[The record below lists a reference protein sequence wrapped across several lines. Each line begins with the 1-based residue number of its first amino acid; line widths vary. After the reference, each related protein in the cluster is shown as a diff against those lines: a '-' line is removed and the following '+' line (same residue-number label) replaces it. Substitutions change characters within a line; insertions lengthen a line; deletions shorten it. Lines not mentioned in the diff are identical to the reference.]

1 MIERNLQAVK
11 ASGEYLVKSYEH
23 FVDGVISESEYQMFK
38 RSFNSQ
44 IQTAENNIVA
54 LRDELSRID
63 DDTQAKKLIERFLE
77 HENITELNRRIVAGL
92 IKAIVINGNKD
103 ICVNFRYAG
112 SFGESLKAHDCGCA
126 ESTQQIEGAV
136 V

>member
-1 MIERNLQAVK
+1 M
-11 ASGEYLVKSYEH
+11 SGALLSKTFDKPEH
-23 FVDGVISESEYQMFK
+23 IF
-38 RSFNSQ
+38 
-44 IQTAENNIVA
+44 
-54 LRDELSRID
+54 
-63 DDTQAKKLIERFLE
+63 
-77 HENITELNRRIVAGL
+77 
-92 IKAIVINGNKD
+92 GNKD